1 MSKNQPK
8 EKRQSLRSGR
18 SKALHTAFG
27 LFPFLFSFGAL
38 GLLIGGSLAFA
49 NQSQL
54 FVIREVG
61 VYDLAAR
68 RVLQLQDPFQFA
80 GLRPGLDQT
89 AVNLQDVERH
99 IRRFHPDYQEVRVR
113 RNLPNRIEIFLRRRA
128 AAVRV
133 QLDKLYWIDTTG
145 VILAVSN
152 EMDARSP
159 VITGLAKPKTAV
171 AVGSQIKSELLTLAV
186 RIALTID
193 SRNLLKSH
201 LLTQIDV
208 SDVKNMILRIDQD
221 IEVRLGSA
229 EKRMV
234 HKLREK
240 LERLAAYIET
250 KPEEIDPEKIRY
262 IDLRF
267 DDIVIGPR

>member
-1 MSKNQPK
+1 MSKNPPK

-27 LFPFLFSFGAL
+27 LLPFLFSFGAL
-38 GLLIGGSLAFA
+38 GLLVGGSLAFA

-54 FVIREVG
+54 FVIRQVN

-68 RVLQLQDPFQFA
+68 RALSLQDPFQFA
-80 GLRPGLDQT
+80 GIRPGLDQT
-89 AVNLQDVERH
+89 AVNLQEIEAH
-99 IRRFHPDYQEVRVR
+99 IRRYHPDFQEVKVR
-113 RNLPNRIEIFLRRRA
+113 RNLPNRIDIFLRRRA
-128 AAVRV
+128 AAARV

-145 VILAVSN
+145 VILALSN
-152 EMDARSP
+152 EPDARSP
-159 VITGLAKPKTAV
+159 IITGLAKPKTPV
-171 AVGSQIKSELLTLAV
+171 TVGSQVRSDLLNLAV
-186 RIALTID
+186 RLAAAID
-193 SRNLLKSH
+193 AQNLLKSH
-201 LLTQIDV
+201 LLTQVDV
-208 SDVKNMILRIDQD
+208 SDAKNLILRIDQD
-221 IEVRLGSA
+221 IEVRLGST

-250 KPEEIDPEKIRY
+250 KPEEIDPAKIRY

>member
-1 MSKNQPK
+1 MAKNPPK

-27 LFPFLFSFGAL
+27 LFPFLFSFMAI
-38 GLLIGGSLAFA
+38 GLLVGGSLAFA
-49 NQSQL
+49 NQSEL

-68 RVLQLQDPFQFA
+68 RAVNLQDPFQFA
-80 GLRPGLDQT
+80 GIRSGLDQT
-89 AVNLQDVERH
+89 AVNLQDIERH
-99 IRRFHPDYQEVRVR
+99 IRRFHPDFQEVRVR
-113 RNLPNRIEIFLRRRA
+113 RKLPNRIEIFLRRRA

-133 QLDKLYWIDTTG
+133 QLDRLYWIDTTG

-152 EMDARSP
+152 EPDAHSP
-159 VITGLAKPKTAV
+159 VISGLAKPKTPV
-171 AVGSQIKSELLTLAV
+171 AVGSQVKSELLGLAI
-186 RIALTID
+186 RIVAAVD
-193 SRNLLKSH
+193 SRNLLKGH
-201 LLTQIDV
+201 ELTQIDV
-208 SDVKNMILRIDQD
+208 SDTRNLILRVDQE

-229 EKRMV
+229 EKSMV
-234 HKLREK
+234 HKIREK

-250 KPEEIDPEKIRY
+250 KPEEVDPLKIRY

>member
-1 MSKNQPK
+1 MAKNAPK

-18 SKALHTAFG
+18 SKALNTAFG
-27 LFPFLFSFGAL
+27 LLPFLFSFGAI
-38 GLLIGGSLAFA
+38 GLLIGGSYAFA
-49 NQSQL
+49 NQSEL
-54 FVIREVG
+54 FVIRQVN

-68 RVLQLQDPFQFA
+68 RPVALQDPFQFA
-80 GLRPGLDQT
+80 GIRSGLDQT
-89 AVNLQDVERH
+89 AVNLQDIERH

-113 RNLPNRIEIFLRRRA
+113 RNLPNRIDIFLRRRA
-128 AAVRV
+128 AAARV

-152 EMDARSP
+152 EPDARAP
-159 VITGLAKPKTAV
+159 IITGLSRPKTPV
-171 AVGSQIKSELLTLAV
+171 TVGSQVRSDLLDLAV
-186 RIALTID
+186 RIAAAID
-193 SRNLLKSH
+193 AQNLLKNH

-208 SDVKNMILRIDQD
+208 SDAKNLILKIDQE

-234 HKLREK
+234 HKIREK
-240 LERLAAYIET
+240 LERLAAYIES
-250 KPEEIDPEKIRY
+250 KPEDVDPLKIRY

>member
-1 MSKNQPK
+1 MSKNSSK

-27 LFPFLFSFGAL
+27 LFPFLFSFGAI
-38 GLLIGGSLAFA
+38 GLLVGGSLAFA

-68 RVLQLQDPFQFA
+68 RAMQLQDPFLFA
-80 GLRPGLDQT
+80 GIRSGLDQT
-89 AVNLQDVERH
+89 AVDLKNVENH
-99 IRRFHPDYQEVRVR
+99 IRRFHPEYQEVRVR
-113 RNLPNRIEIFLRRRA
+113 RNLPNRIDVFLRRRA
-128 AAVRV
+128 AAARV
-133 QLDKLYWIDTTG
+133 QLDRLYWIDTTG
-145 VILAVSN
+145 VILAVST
-152 EMDARSP
+152 EADARSP
-159 VITGLAKPKTAV
+159 IVTGLAKPKGAV
-171 AVGSQIKSELLTLAV
+171 TVGSQVKSELLTV
-186 RIALTID
+186 ALRVAAAID
-193 SRNLLKSH
+193 AGNLLKNH
-201 LLTQIDV
+201 TLTQVDV
-208 SDVKNMILRIDQD
+208 SDAKNLILRVDQE

-229 EKRMV
+229 ESRMV

-240 LERLAAYIET
+240 LERMAAYIET
-250 KPEEIDPEKIRY
+250 KPEEVDPLKIRY

>member
-1 MSKNQPK
+1 MSKNPPK

-27 LFPFLFSFGAL
+27 FLPFLFSFGAI

-54 FVIREVG
+54 FVIREIG

-68 RVLQLQDPFQFA
+68 RILNLSDPFQFA
-80 GLRPGLDQT
+80 GVQAGSDQT
-89 AVNLQDVERH
+89 AVNLQEIEAH
-99 IRRFHPDYQEVRVR
+99 IRRFHPDYQDVKVR
-113 RNLPNRIEIFLRRRA
+113 RKLPNRIEIFLRRRA
-128 AAVRV
+128 AAARV
-133 QLDKLYWIDTTG
+133 QLDKLYWIDSTG
-145 VILAVSN
+145 VILAISA
-152 EMDARSP
+152 EPDARSP
-159 VITGLAKPKTAV
+159 IVTGLSKPKSQVTI
-171 AVGSQIKSELLTLAV
+171 GSQVRSDLLDVAI
-186 RIALTID
+186 RIAAVID
-193 SRNLLKSH
+193 ARNLLKSH
-201 LLTQIDV
+201 ELTQIDV
-208 SDVKNMILRIDQD
+208 SDSKNLILRVDQE

-229 EKRMV
+229 EKRMI

-240 LERLAAYIET
+240 LDRLAAYIET
-250 KPEEIDPEKIRY
+250 KPEEVDPLKIRY